1 MAEDE
6 LREKLRELQGE
17 LGRASVNQPETRA
30 LLRDLA
36 GDIDR
41 ALEGERGGLVEQLR
55 AAALHF
61 EADHPDLAQLTT
73 RVIDALVKL
82 GF

>member
-1 MAEDE
+1 MSEDQ
-6 LREKLRELQGE
+6 LRERLRALHAE
-17 LGRASVNQPETRA
+17 LGRAQVSQPETRA

-41 ALEGERGGLVEQLR
+41 ALEGEHGGLVERLR
-55 AAALHF
+55 GAALHF
-61 EADHPDLAQLTT
+61 EAEHPDLAQLTT